1 MHPLKLLF
9 FLLLAGAAGTLFRF
23 LCLRLAAG
31 CAAFFPFGTF
41 AVNVVGAFLAGLL
54 FALLRTRFQS
64 LELWAQVLMIGF
76 LGAFTT
82 FSTLMLETVN
92 LALAG
97 AWGKAALNL
106 LGQNCSGLLAA
117 FAGIAVGRI
126 L

>member
-1 MHPLKLLF
+1 
-9 FLLLAGAAGTLFRF
+9 
-23 LCLRLAAG
+23 
-31 CAAFFPFGTF
+31 
-41 AVNVVGAFLAGLL
+41 
-54 FALLRTRFQS
+54 
-64 LELWAQVLMIGF
+64 MIGF

-106 LGQNCSGLLAA
+106 LGQHCSGLLAA